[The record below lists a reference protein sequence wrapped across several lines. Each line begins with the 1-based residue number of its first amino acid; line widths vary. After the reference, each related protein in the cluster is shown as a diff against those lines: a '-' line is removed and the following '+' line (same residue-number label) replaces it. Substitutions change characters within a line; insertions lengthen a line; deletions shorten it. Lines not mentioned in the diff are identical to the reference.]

1 MLATASTGKIGRGFG
16 KNAGKWTARVEISK
30 EEILAS
36 KRSMYGYIYT
46 DALQA
51 LNVLPL
57 SSVFSPKSTFTGDSR
72 RVSCS
77 SGLAKT
83 ILLRHRER
91 R

>member
-1 MLATASTGKIGRGFG
+1 MLATANTEKSGEVLE
-16 KNAGKWTARVEISK
+16 KNAGEWTARVEISK
-30 EEILAS
+30 EEIPAS
-36 KRSMYGYIYT
+36 KRSMYGYLYT

-51 LNVLPL
+51 LNVLPV

-83 ILLRHRER
+83 ILLRHRETR
-91 R
+91 